1 MEAKL
6 IGKIDIS
13 AACGGKGYLGDLDS
27 DGRMEVVFAEGDG
40 DIDDRYT
47 PHKIEHIVA
56 YRLTGEIMWERGETP
71 EKIGGFGSDFPIQ
84 LYDIDN
90 DGHLE
95 VLCVM
100 KDKFLVLNGMTGEVK
115 REFSLPHPDAHDCI
129 LIANLRGLK
138 HAEDI
143 ILKDRYFNMWALDS
157 YFNLLWTHKGN
168 LGHFPLV
175 YDYNH
180 DGYDEVMAGYDM
192 LSHDGQVMW
201 SCKDLSDHADCLWVG
216 DVRGNKETEIVVGGS
231 VTCLYDVKGNEIWRY
246 LDTIESQHVALGH
259 FIKGEKGLQ
268 IAGLDR
274 IRRGDGYKGEW
285 DGHDGMF
292 LIDNLGHTIWK
303 EDRKTKGWL
312 TIVDSYS
319 NWNGEGNDYILAYRR
334 GGGVMPGL
342 YNTEGEQVITF
353 PHDGYVLHADL
364 FGRGIEDAIVYD
376 RDTAYIFSGTEY
388 DLKSVPSGKAL
399 RQTRRL
405 YSQTLYPGEVYGE

>member
-201 SCKDLSDHADCLWVG
+201 SCKDLSDHADCL
-216 DVRGNKETEIVVGGS
+216 
-231 VTCLYDVKGNEIWRY
+231 
-246 LDTIESQHVALGH
+246 
-259 FIKGEKGLQ
+259 
-268 IAGLDR
+268 
-274 IRRGDGYKGEW
+274 
-285 DGHDGMF
+285 
-292 LIDNLGHTIWK
+292 
-303 EDRKTKGWL
+303 
-312 TIVDSYS
+312 
-319 NWNGEGNDYILAYRR
+319 
-334 GGGVMPGL
+334 
-342 YNTEGEQVITF
+342 
-353 PHDGYVLHADL
+353 
-364 FGRGIEDAIVYD
+364 
-376 RDTAYIFSGTEY
+376 
-388 DLKSVPSGKAL
+388 
-399 RQTRRL
+399 
-405 YSQTLYPGEVYGE
+405 